1 MYFIVFE
8 EFGFSPSIL
17 NRLVTK
23 PYFHHNRGDVYDPD
37 DIFLGNTNVKCTGDV
52 LEMIDDK
59 DKTSLEVD
67 DLKGAVLD
75 WLFTTD
81 ID

>member
-1 MYFIVFE
+1 MYFIVFD
-8 EFGFSPSIL
+8 EFGFSPGIL

-23 PYFHHNRGDVYDPD
+23 PYFHHNNGDVYDPSHPY
-37 DIFLGNTNVKCTGDV
+37 LGNTNVKCEGDNLV
-52 LEMIDDK
+52 MRDDK

-67 DLKGAVLD
+67 NLNGAVLD